1 MKLLQGDAAE
11 FQRLRNFLKVGVQS
25 NESLLED
32 SSGKMD
38 FGSGIHFAS
47 EIQFWSETHF
57 ESEINFAFKINF
69 DKNYLKFWSIDFL
82 VTF

>member
-32 SSGKMD
+32 SSGKIRFASEIKFASSMD
-38 FGSGIHFAS
+38 FGSWIHFGSQIQFES
-47 EIQFWSETHF
+47 EIHFVTKNVFGSHF
-57 ESEINFAFKINF
+57 ESE
-69 DKNYLKFWSIDFL
+69 L
-82 VTF
+82 

>member
-47 EIQFWSETHF
+47 EIQFWSE
-57 ESEINFAFKINF
+57 INFAFKINF

-82 VTF
+82 AFLVTF

>member
-57 ESEINFAFKINF
+57 ESEINF

-82 VTF
+82 AFLVTF

>member
-47 EIQFWSETHF
+47 ETHF
-57 ESEINFAFKINF
+57 ESEINVAFKINF
-69 DKNYLKFWSIDFL
+69 DKNYLKF
-82 VTF
+82 

>member
-25 NESLLED
+25 NDSLLED
-32 SSGKMD
+32 SCGKWILD
-38 FGSGIHFAS
+38 
-47 EIQFWSETHF
+47 F

-69 DKNYLKFWSIDFL
+69 DKNYLKF
-82 VTF
+82 

>member
-38 FGSGIHFAS
+38 FGSGIHF
-47 EIQFWSETHF
+47 
-57 ESEINFAFKINF
+57 ESVINFAFKINF
-69 DKNYLKFWSIDFL
+69 DKNYLKF
-82 VTF
+82 